1 MSDNSNNS
9 YVLPALGIG
18 FGSFLLKPTRGFF
31 PTQIQGQ
38 PNVAGLIAT
47 TTIEEVHNDELE
59 ITEHPVELGAPIADH
74 VFKRPPQVIIQ
85 CAWSNSPQLTEG
97 LIGAAVGLTVGSV
110 PVLGAIVAGVR
121 TVSAAQSLLSG
132 NGVSQVNAIYQQLLD
147 LQESGIPFSIYT
159 GKRVYRNMLFK
170 TLNTTTAKGT
180 ENSLV
185 IRATC
190 KAVIIVTTSVVN
202 VPVNPDAQ
210 SNPEKTS
217 PVVNY
222 GQKQLLS
229 SSLGS
234 GFFGVTP

>member
-1 MSDNSNNS
+1 MS
-9 YVLPALGIG
+9 YALPALAIG

-31 PTQIQGQ
+31 PTQVQGQ
-38 PNVAGLIAT
+38 PTVPSLVAT

-74 VFKRPPQVIIQ
+74 IFKRPPNVIIQ
-85 CAWSNSPQLTEG
+85 CAWSNSPQKADG
-97 LIGAAVGLTVGSV
+97 MVGAAVGLAISSS
-110 PVLGAIVAGVR
+110 PVLGAVVGAVR
-121 TVSAAQSLLSG
+121 TVTAVQSMLSG
-132 NGVSQVNAIYQQLLD
+132 NGTSQVNAIYQQLLA

-159 GKRVYRNMLFK
+159 GKRIYRNMLFK
-170 TLNTTTAKGT
+170 SLNTTTAKGT

-202 VPVNPDAQ
+202 VPVNPNAQ
-210 SNPEKTS
+210 ANAEKTS
-217 PVVNY
+217 PVINY
-222 GQKQLLS
+222 GQKQLLN

>member
-1 MSDNSNNS
+1 VSNNTG
-9 YVLPALGIG
+9 YVLPALAIG

-31 PTQIQGQ
+31 PTQLQGQ
-38 PNVAGLIAT
+38 PNIPGLIAT
-47 TTIEEVHNDELE
+47 TTIEEVHNDDLE

-74 VFKRPPQVIIQ
+74 MFKRPPTVIIQ
-85 CAWSNSPQLTEG
+85 CAWSNSPQLTDG
-97 LIGAAVGLTVGSV
+97 LIGAAVGLTVGSI
-110 PVLGAIVAGVR
+110 PALGAVVGAVR
-121 TVSAAQSLLSG
+121 TLSAAQSMLSG

-147 LQESGIPFSIYT
+147 LQQSGIPFSVYT

-170 TLNTTTAKGT
+170 TLATTTAKGT

-190 KAVIIVTTSVVN
+190 KAVIIATTSVVN
-202 VPVNPDAQ
+202 VPINPDAQ
-210 SNPEKTS
+210 ANAEKTS
-217 PVVNY
+217 PVINY
-222 GQKQLLS
+222 GQKQLLN